1 MSWQQRKHWRSF
13 HTNSYEMKRV
23 DTKRVTVSIVII
35 VLCFLAYNMT
45 TDSLNT
51 NERAALVIL
60 IAASGFWTTE
70 SVPLVATSLL
80 IPLLQSI
87 LGIQEFRAAL
97 APFFDPVI
105 MLLLGGFLLAVAV
118 EKYDLDEFFAYQI
131 VSHVKTGVHGV
142 VLILMLTTGFLSMW
156 ISNTASAALMITLAL
171 KITQEVQD
179 KKGNFSKIMVLA
191 IAYSSTAGGLSTLV
205 GTTTCA
211 MAAASIKDLVGV
223 EITFLG
229 WVFYGLPITVVMIL
243 VAWVL
248 LFTLFP
254 TDVKEVPELG
264 YELKPLTE
272 KQKHTLVIF
281 VASILA
287 WLTSKLPLPLASL
300 VGWSGHGYSS
310 SIIAAMIAV
319 ALFYVGLL
327 DQNDIRQANWSIILL
342 IGGGLSLGKA
352 LEVSGLVF
360 KISELLLLFTGGG
373 SPLLVIGLVTVFG
386 LGISVVASTTASA
399 GIFLPIAIGLG
410 QSTGISPVILAV
422 AVGISTSL
430 DFMLPVGTPPNAI
443 AYSTGKVSMGEM
455 IKAGVILDILGAAI
469 TILLA
474 WLFWPMLI

>member
-1 MSWQQRKHWRSF
+1 MGWL
-13 HTNSYEMKRV
+13 
-23 DTKRVTVSIVII
+23 DTKRVAVSIVII

-45 TDSLNT
+45 AGSLNP

-70 SVPLVATSLL
+70 AVPLVATSLL

-87 LGIQEFRAAL
+87 LEVQEFQAAL

-105 MLLLGGFLLAVAV
+105 MLLLGGFLLAVTV
-118 EKYDLDEFFAYQI
+118 EKYDLDEFFAHQI
-131 VSHVKTGVHGV
+131 LARIKTGVRGV
-142 VLILMLTTGFLSMW
+142 VLVVMMITGFLSMW
-156 ISNTASAALMITLAL
+156 ISNTAAAALMITLAL
-171 KITQEVQD
+171 KITQDIQD
-179 KKGNFSKIMVLA
+179 EKGNFSKIMVLA
-191 IAYSSTAGGLSTLV
+191 VAYSATAGGLSTLV

-243 VAWVL
+243 VVWVL

-254 TDVKEVPELG
+254 TDVKEVPDLD

-272 KQKHTLVIF
+272 KQKHTLIIF

-287 WLTSKLPLPLASL
+287 WFTSKLPLPIASL
-300 VGWSGHGYSS
+300 IGWSGHGYSS

-352 LEVSGLVF
+352 LEVSGLVI

-373 SPLLVIGLVTVFG
+373 SPLLVIGLVTLFG
-386 LGISVVASTTASA
+386 LGISVVASNTASA

-410 QSTGISPVILAV
+410 KSTGINPVILAV

-455 IKAGVILDILGAAI
+455 IKAGFILDLLGAAI

-474 WLFWPMLI
+474 WLFWPILL